1 MTNIYRQ
8 FEDRFDKLASVASAV
23 LGNSITFLVALSVV
37 IFWLSNKEFYKE
49 NIHDAIRDVITSLTF
64 LSLFIIQK
72 SFNRFTASLHV
83 KVNEL
88 VASQETASNH
98 VINAEERS
106 EHELTQLSKEYGELA
121 DQAKKEEGS
130 KGDNS

>member
-1 MTNIYRQ
+1 MNNIYRK
-8 FEDRFDKLASVASAV
+8 FEARFEKLASVASAV
-23 LGNSITFLVALSVV
+23 LGNSITFLIALSLV

-49 NIHDAIRDVITSLTF
+49 NIHDAIRDVLGCVTF

-72 SFNRFTASLHV
+72 SFNRFTASLHL

-88 VASQETASNH
+88 VASQDTASNH

-106 EHELTQLSKEYGELA
+106 EHELSQLSKEYSELA
-121 DQAKKEEGS
+121 GRVKNAEENKS
-130 KGDNS
+130 